1 MIDGHSPEAVHAG
14 IRAYSEQG
22 LPHANAVL
30 CALRDARKFY
40 RMEFPR
46 GAFPAHLRKKPK
58 SKVKKNKYVEEI
70 L

>member
-1 MIDGHSPEAVHAG
+1 MIEGHTPEDVQAG
-14 IRAYSEQG
+14 IRLYAQS

-46 GAFPAHLRKKPK
+46 GAFPAHLRKKRKPK
-58 SKVKKNKYVEEI
+58 KPNKWVEEI